1 MSAVGF
7 VSLAL
12 CAVAAAAEIGA
23 PDGGENLLSVRRIY
37 VDKLSG
43 GEPAEQIRDMII
55 SQLQRTGLFLVTE
68 NADRADTFLRGSAE
82 DLIYTDTHQTSDSMD
97 TRVGISLGSPRN
109 SSGRL
114 TTGRGVSV
122 SGGAGENESQRIT
135 ERKHEAVAAIRLVNK
150 DGDVIWSTVQES
162 RGAKFRGASA
172 DVAERITKQL
182 LLDYDRAKRRV
193 SPPPV
198 DRPAAK
204 PSASEAKGAQ

>member
-1 MSAVGF
+1 MSPLRFAPF
-7 VSLAL
+7 LLLA
-12 CAVAAAAEIGA
+12 ATAAEEVGA
-23 PDGGENLLSVRRIY
+23 PGGGENLLSVRRIY

-97 TRVGISLGSPRN
+97 TRVGVSLGSPRN

-114 TTGRGVSV
+114 TNGRGLSV

-135 ERKHEAVAAIRLVNK
+135 ERKHEAVAAIRLVNNE
-150 DGDVIWSTVQES
+150 GDVIWSTVQES

-172 DVAERITKQL
+172 DVAERIIKQL
-182 LLDYDRAKRRV
+182 LLDYDRARRRV
-193 SPPPV
+193 SPPPA
-198 DRPAAK
+198 DRPGTR
-204 PSASEAKGAQ
+204 PPASEAKGAQ